1 MVKAKKA
8 DAKLARTITKGGGKQ
23 TRNNPFEIHTNRKK
37 HDILGRKLKHE
48 RGLPGISRSKA
59 IKKVS
64 LFIHVLIAS
73 QIKREILIL
82 CQ

>member
-8 DAKLARTITKGGGKQ
+8 DAKLARTTTKGGGRQ
-23 TRNNPFEIHTNRKK
+23 TKNNPFEIRTNRKK

-64 LFIHVLIAS
+64 LFIYVLRAR
-73 QIKREILIL
+73 QIKTEILIL

>member
-8 DAKLARTITKGGGKQ
+8 DAKLARTTTKGGGRQ
-23 TRNNPFEIHTNRKK
+23 TKNNPFEIHTNRKK

-64 LFIHVLIAS
+64 LCIHVLRAR
-73 QIKREILIL
+73 QIKTDILL
-82 CQ
+82 VCQ

>member
-8 DAKLARTITKGGGKQ
+8 DAKLARTTKGGGRHTK
-23 TRNNPFEIHTNRKK
+23 NNPFEIHTNRKK

-64 LFIHVLIAS
+64 LFFYVLRER
-73 QIKREILIL
+73 QIKTEILIV